1 MSTPP
6 ARPPPNGVAHL
17 PGAPTTRQR
26 NGRLPAA
33 RMPALDELAE
43 RRRRGPEL
51 PHKST
56 DDQRSADRVEREGL
70 HQQLIEATFDRA
82 EAYERLGDFEHALQ
96 WLDRAA
102 ALSGGLTA
110 AYQSQQ
116 ARWAQAAALRPEPAA
131 GAWKDDTQRT
141 G

>member
-6 ARPPPNGVAHL
+6 PPSNVVAHL
-17 PGAPTTRQR
+17 PGVTARQR
-26 NGRLPAA
+26 NGRSAAPRLRHRHGPAPPHGSTA
-33 RMPALDELAE
+33 DGGWAE
-43 RRRRGPEL
+43 SLG
-51 PHKST
+51 
-56 DDQRSADRVEREGL
+56 REVL

-102 ALSGGLTA
+102 ALSGGLPA
-110 AYQSQQ
+110 AYQARQ
-116 ARWAQAAALRPEPAA
+116 ARWTRAAALRLEPAA